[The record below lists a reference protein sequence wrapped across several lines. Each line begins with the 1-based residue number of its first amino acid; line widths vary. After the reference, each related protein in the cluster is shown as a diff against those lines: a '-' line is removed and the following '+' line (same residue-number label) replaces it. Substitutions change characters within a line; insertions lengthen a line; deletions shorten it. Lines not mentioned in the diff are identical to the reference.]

1 VAARKLEKKMMTNRI
16 RATTVIDYIA
26 QRLAGEGITDCFGV
40 SPQLRVPVCDA
51 VERSAKIKW
60 IGCQMI

>member
-1 VAARKLEKKMMTNRI
+1 VVARKLEKKMMTYRI

-26 QRLAGEGITDCFGV
+26 QRLAGEGASLTV
-40 SPQLRVPVCDA
+40 SASLLTTRSVCDA